1 MKAKVMLLVV
11 AALCL
16 ALAVPVFAAGG
27 KEAAPSGPVS
37 LGIFVPGVTAGS
49 PLYEQMVSG
58 ARKVAEAN
66 PSKLTLKVVEG
77 GFDQSKWT
85 EQVMSMAATGEYT
98 YIMTSNPSMPAVSL
112 DVAKAYPKQKF
123 LFLDANHPGNQQ
135 FYTVMYNQVEQG
147 YTAGYLAGLVT
158 TSSMKGAN
166 PDLKVGAIVA
176 QEYPALTAEMIPG
189 YQQGFQ
195 AVNPGITLDY
205 RVIGNWYDATK
216 AADLANSMIDAGV
229 DVILA
234 IAGGASQGII
244 TAAQTRGKYVLYF
257 DSDQYQLAPGTIIGC
272 SILRQEKL
280 VTEVLAKA
288 LAGKTPWGTADVVD
302 SKSGY
307 VDFADDNPLYKD
319 NVPADVRAKM
329 DAVVQKLRSGAL
341 TLPIP
346 RM

>member
-1 MKAKVMLLVV
+1 MKRALVYLAIALLCAV
-11 AALCL
+11 AAAPL
-16 ALAVPVFAAGG
+16 FAGG
-27 KEAAPSGPVS
+27 TKEAAASGPVS
-37 LGIFVPGVTAGS
+37 IGIFVPGVAAGS

-58 ARKVAEAN
+58 AQKAAAAN
-66 PSKLTLKVVEG
+66 PKLTVKVVEG

-85 EQVMSMAATGEYT
+85 DQVMSMAATGEYT
-98 YIMTSNPSMPAVSL
+98 YLMTSNPSMPQVSL

-123 LFLDANHPGNQQ
+123 IFLDAYFPGNPQ

-147 YTAGYLAGLVT
+147 YIAGYLAGLVT

-176 QEYPALTAEMIPG
+176 QEYPALTKEMIPG

-205 RVIGNWYDATK
+205 RVIGNWYDANK
-216 AADLANSMIDAGV
+216 AADLANSMIDAGS

-244 TAAQTRGKYVLYF
+244 TAAQARGKYVLYF
-257 DSDQYQLAPGTIIGC
+257 DSDVYSLAPGTIVGC
-272 SILRQEKL
+272 AILRQEKL
-280 VTEVLAKA
+280 VTEIMTKVLAGTVPF
-288 LAGKTPWGTADVVD
+288 GKADVVD
-302 SKSGY
+302 ASKGY
-307 VDFADDNPLYKD
+307 VDFADDNPLYTN

-329 DAVVQKLRSGAL
+329 DVVVKKLRSGAL

-346 RM
+346 PM